1 VLSDQLTRWCR
12 IDRLSWQR
20 LLDKWNRLKTTC
32 PVTRLIG
39 SSRKIVRRSLSR
51 HVRLGPML
59 RNFLPGAVLLAMIV
73 ASFLGIFLGWA
84 SRWGVLGTSSL
95 PSWRKVLAYIGL
107 FAVTTQAI
115 LFVTLWTPLAR
126 YRLLLLQSVNLELA
140 LLIVAVPC
148 IFLGRLQRRWWL
160 IASAA
165 FLPVVSWFSVLA
177 EVAY

>member
-1 VLSDQLTRWCR
+1 
-12 IDRLSWQR
+12 
-20 LLDKWNRLKTTC
+20 
-32 PVTRLIG
+32 
-39 SSRKIVRRSLSR
+39 
-51 HVRLGPML
+51 ML